1 MRRKGVILRFGVI
14 GVAVAGVYVLL
25 YLALQG
31 LGLPQAGANALAFGI
46 AVLVQYAGQ
55 ARFTFGRRMA
65 DTAQIVRF
73 GVMIAL
79 GFVTSAVITGVI
91 APQMGLADWLA
102 AVTVTVILPVQNFVL
117 MTLWVFSGQH
127 FQGNN
132 AS

>member
-1 MRRKGVILRFGVI
+1 MGRKGVILRFGAI

-31 LGLPQAGANALAFGI
+31 LGMPRVGANALAFGVAI
-46 AVLVQYAGQ
+46 LVQYAGQ

-65 DTAQIVRF
+65 DSAQIARF

-91 APQMGLADWLA
+91 APQMGLADWLGA
-102 AVTVTVILPVQNFVL
+102 VAVTLILPVQNFVL